1 MSCAAPLSDARPTA
15 PRTLNVHPLLQSGE
29 TSLEVCQRHIGD
41 LSEAGVRLSAAFT
54 ALSTLVRPPK
64 QKGRL
69 LRLLRRGKGKGKG
82 EGPPPGDEPAT
93 SPSAA
98 KAAVVTAAAAG
109 QGAEAAALPSSLD
122 QHAQQQAQGQQAQHA
137 QQDAAGLAA
146 EDQADSSV
154 HGSHVFDLGEG
165 QGRVFPPSQHV
176 GSGDVACMA
185 GGGGA
190 APRAQHA
197 RVHSELAMLWLALPP
212 ALPPC
217 LLLHSATKAQH
228 PSKQAWQG
236 GDSSHPPPRASA
248 IINLA
253 RRRLPSATPPR
264 PQA

>member
-122 QHAQQQAQGQQAQHA
+122 QHAQQQAQGQQAQ
-137 QQDAAGLAA
+137 QQ
-146 EDQADSSV
+146 Q
-154 HGSHVFDLGEG
+154 
-165 QGRVFPPSQHV
+165 
-176 GSGDVACMA
+176 
-185 GGGGA
+185 GA
-190 APRAQHA
+190 AAA
-197 RVHSELAMLWLALPP
+197 VDLEAA
-212 ALPPC
+212 
-217 LLLHSATKAQH
+217 
-228 PSKQAWQG
+228 
-236 GDSSHPPPRASA
+236 
-248 IINLA
+248 
-253 RRRLPSATPPR
+253 PSADDPFSGLDGDWEGEPAAQSCAVGR
-264 PQA
+264 SGCSMLPNGIVCSA